1 MTIDIFQ
8 HLPLP
13 PCHIKSLVQIL
24 KDGDAFGDE
33 AFAWGSEGSKQCDKK
48 NSLITSNCGFAPQ
61 KNGMFICI
69 YIHS

>member
-8 HLPLP
+8 HLPLS

-33 AFAWGSEGSKQCDKK
+33 AFA
-48 NSLITSNCGFAPQ
+48 
-61 KNGMFICI
+61 
-69 YIHS
+69 

>member
-48 NSLITSNCGFAPQ
+48 KQSYHF
-61 KNGMFICI
+61 
-69 YIHS
+69 

>member
-33 AFAWGSEGSKQCDKK
+33 AFA
-48 NSLITSNCGFAPQ
+48 
-61 KNGMFICI
+61 
-69 YIHS
+69 